1 MKLGSLVINLVLLGI
16 TISIVCIMIVKR
28 FIYFRP
34 TRELLFANETYENI
48 RHHHI
53 TARWFMRD
61 SDYTIL
67 FCGDNTGNLS
77 YKQHKVNGLL
87 SIGYSVLAFDY
98 AGFGESKGTPSE
110 QGFYDDAATMT
121 GFLVGNMPAAN
132 IIAYGEGV
140 GCAVAASVARRLS
153 LPCVILDEPVPSI
166 AYSVVSSKRLISLFS
181 RILSEFD
188 LVKQLEGIRSV
199 VIVLR
204 NGNNPLIS
212 SNSWD
217 MIKAHA
223 TKLITYNNP
232 NNMPWEILNDLVGEL
247 VNKT

>member
-1 MKLGSLVINLVLLGI
+1 MKLGSLVINIVLLGI
-16 TISIVCIMIVKR
+16 TISVVCIMIVKR

-34 TRELLFANETYENI
+34 TRELLFTNEPHDNI
-48 RHHHI
+48 RHRHI

-61 SDYTIL
+61 SEYTIL

-77 YKQHKVNGLL
+77 YKQQKVNGLL

-98 AGFGESKGTPSE
+98 TGFGESRGTPSE
-110 QGFYDDAATMT
+110 QGCYDDAATMT
-121 GFLVGNMPAAN
+121 GFLVGNMPASN
-132 IIAYGEGV
+132 IIAYGMGV

-153 LPCVILDEPVPSI
+153 LPCVILDEPIPSI
-166 AYSVVSSKRLISLFS
+166 AYSVVNSKRLISIFS

-188 LVKQLEGIRSV
+188 LVTQLEGIRSV

-204 NGNNPLIS
+204 NGDNPLIT

-223 TKLITYNNP
+223 TKLITYDNP
-232 NNMPWEILNDLVGEL
+232 NNIPWEILKELVDNL
-247 VNKT
+247 VNKS

>member
-1 MKLGSLVINLVLLGI
+1 
-16 TISIVCIMIVKR
+16 
-28 FIYFRP
+28 
-34 TRELLFANETYENI
+34 
-48 RHHHI
+48 
-53 TARWFMRD
+53 MRD